1 MEHRPDYGKR
11 KSSPIDIHAQG
22 KIRSAYTR
30 RIIDPFAVDMSDKG
44 TKLGYNDLLPCLCH
58 KIGCSMGPRGQK
70 EPHALTYSSFEYG
83 VEDEVS
89 AYMGLRY
96 IRLKTFNGANKTC
109 KLSLTNP
116 YQYETGGFLK
126 MWDNRKDPI
135 NVVNLF
141 FYYVE
146 THLKPAM
153 DYHKLKDAPF
163 WNRRAPAKELK
174 VRYRNLLRRFCL
186 LSSNLTLSFYRHIET
201 S

>member
-11 KSSPIDIHAQG
+11 KSSPINIHAQG
-22 KIRSAYTR
+22 KICSAYTH
-30 RIIDPFAVDMSDKG
+30 RIIDPFAVDVSDKG
-44 TKLGYNDLLPCLCH
+44 TKLGYNNLLPCLCH
-58 KIGCSMGPRGQK
+58 KIGCSMGPHGQK
-70 EPHALTYSSFEYG
+70 EPRALTYSSFEYG
-83 VEDEVS
+83 VEDKVL

-96 IRLKTFNGANKTC
+96 IHLKTFNSANKTC
-109 KLSLTNP
+109 KLSLTNL
-116 YQYETGGFLK
+116 YQYEMGSFLK

-153 DYHKLKDAPF
+153 DYYKLKDVPF
-163 WNRRAPAKELK
+163 WNRRAPQKELR
-174 VRYRNLLRRFCL
+174 VRYCNLLQCFCL
-186 LSSNLTLSFYRHIET
+186 LSSNLTPSFYCHIEM